1 MMMSETR
8 HDDVAVQESSPQT
21 LDHIVDGA
29 RAWVRAD
36 VRRDDWFFKLT
47 PECLSE
53 LRAILPGLRKERQ
66 AIEQID
72 AARFP
77 LPACRAFMMGVQSA
91 LDDGVRF
98 AVVDR
103 LPMDE
108 LSDEEAES
116 LYWILSSLI
125 ARPVQQKLTGTMI
138 YKVHDTGQKA
148 APGSGV
154 RPDQTNMDQ
163 FFHNDNSY
171 NTTPPEYVGL
181 LCVRPAKSGGISHV
195 ISFYTINNE
204 LLRSHEHVIPR
215 LYRRFWF
222 DRQKENLP
230 DEPDVMS
237 APMFVYDGRLRAR
250 LGLHQIKGGYTM
262 KNEPI
267 DEEGIAAMDALKSV
281 FADESLTFDFVMER
295 GQMQYVNNRE
305 LCHRRTRF
313 EDFPEP
319 GKKRL
324 LMRVWLRN
332 SGSTHYQG

>member
-1 MMMSETR
+1 VIETGQR
-8 HDDVAVQESSPQT
+8 ESATAASQQI
-21 LDHIVDGA
+21 LDEIVGGKK
-29 RAWVRAD
+29 AWVRAD
-36 VRRDDWFFKLT
+36 IRREDWFFELT

-53 LRAILPGLRKERQ
+53 LRAVLPELRDKQEID
-66 AIEQID
+66 AIEPE
-72 AARFP
+72 RFP
-77 LPACRAFMMGVQSA
+77 LPACRALMKRVQSA

-108 LSDEEAES
+108 LSDAEAQG
-116 LYWILSSLI
+116 LYWILSSFI

-171 NTTPPEYVGL
+171 NTTPPEYVAL

-195 ISFYTINNE
+195 ISFYTINNA
-204 LLRSHEHVIPR
+204 LLRKHREVIPR
-215 LYRRFWF
+215 LYKPFWF

-230 DEPDVMS
+230 GESEVMS
-237 APMFVYDGRLRAR
+237 APMFSYEGRLRAR
-250 LGLHQIKGGYTM
+250 LGLFQIKSGYTM
-262 KNEPI
+262 KHEPL
-267 DEEGIAAMDALKSV
+267 DREAEEAMGALRQV

-295 GQMQYVNNRE
+295 GQMQYANNRE
-305 LCHRRTRF
+305 LGHRRTQF
-313 EDFPEP
+313 QDFDAPES
-319 GKKRL
+319 KRL
-324 LMRVWLRN
+324 LMRLWMRN
-332 SGSTHYQG
+332 SGSVGYSG